1 MLSFLLRHTDSDY
14 PFVFFKLF
22 SLWNHSTI
30 LKSNL
35 TLMFLVIYKA
45 NVYVSVLYPRT
56 TVDCLRCHAVMGSCL
71 ITCAIMPSWATF
83 WLLALS
89 WRHGERLDYLRYD
102 VIMNNVVITCAIMAS
117 WAVAWLLALWWAHGQ
132 RIDYLNYDGV
142 MGSF

>member
-1 MLSFLLRHTDSDY
+1 VLSFLLRHTDSDY

-45 NVYVSVLYPRT
+45 IVYVSVLYPRT
-56 TVDCLRCHAVMGSCL
+56 TG
-71 ITCAIMPSWATF
+71 

-89 WRHGERLDYLRYD
+89 CRHGQLLDSLRYHA
-102 VIMNNVVITCAIMAS
+102 VMGNVLITCAIMAS
-117 WAVAWLLALWWAHGQ
+117 WGAAWLLALWCHHEQ
-132 RIDYLNYDGV
+132 CVDYLRYHGV
-142 MGSF
+142 MGSGLITCAMMGSWATNWLLELWWRHG